1 MLRETNKAFA
11 GFERTGSD
19 TPIASGNWGC
29 GVFGGNLQVKAI
41 VQWLAASAAGRE
53 LRYYTF
59 SDRRLGD
66 LAGFTNAARQRCKTV
81 GELWR
86 AALAAGAT
94 GVGDDVYQSV
104 LACMPGG
111 AYR

>member
-1 MLRETNKAFA
+1 MNLRQFRA
-11 GFERTGSD
+11 GQLVGLGLDF
-19 TPIASGNWGC
+19 
-29 GVFGGNLQVKAI
+29 
-41 VQWLAASAAGRE
+41 
-53 LRYYTF
+53 
-59 SDRRLGD
+59 GD